1 MEVLEKEKSGLIDM
15 ADNFI
20 VSDRESFTLASEY
33 ITTIINPFID
43 KVKNDIGPVVKTA
56 HVAWKKAKELM
67 SSYEDPAIEAKAILN
82 RKKSN
87 WEMAEMRRIEEE
99 NRRKLAEERRIEQ
112 ERLKAESEATMI

>member
-1 MEVLEKEKSGLIDM
+1 MTETLAVYKTETDMEVLEKEKSGLIAM

-56 HVAWKKAKELM
+56 HVAWKKAKELVEGD
-67 SSYEDPAIEAKAILN
+67 YVRN
-82 RKKSN
+82 FY
-87 WEMAEMRRIEEE
+87 
-99 NRRKLAEERRIEQ
+99 
-112 ERLKAESEATMI
+112 TY